1 MINGDATFVAP
12 ATPYGHS
19 GLAVVRINGPKSLE
33 TLSKLAPNT
42 KLKDRSAVLS
52 KIRTSSGELIDEC
65 VVTFFK
71 SPKSY
76 TGDDL
81 IEISCHGSPS
91 VVDRLIDEIIKHD
104 VRPAEPGEFTK
115 RAFLNGKIDLIQ
127 SEAIAS
133 LIESKTTKSAQIHS
147 NTLDGVLSKTLINTL
162 NKLISILADIEHA
175 IDISEDEITDR
186 FYRNCKDK
194 IGEVHQDFKDILS
207 TYNIGKLLND
217 GIRVVI
223 TGKPNVGKSTLLNQL
238 SGLEKALVS
247 DQPGT
252 TRDLVEV
259 VLDID
264 GIPVRFIDTAGIH
277 ITDDKVENLGIKKA
291 VDSISRSDLVLHVTD
306 DLEYDYFTDY
316 DVPSINILNKIDLHK
331 KTLDNNSIIHISAKN
346 GENVDI
352 LLKKIKETLLIN
364 SVSTN
369 TPHLTTARQ
378 KEALN
383 KCLESLS
390 LSLKCFDNSYPDL
403 EIVSLELR
411 ASLYSLETLL
421 GKTSADDI
429 LNNVFGKMCVGK

>member
-223 TGKPNVGKSTLLNQL
+223 TGKPNVGK
-238 SGLEKALVS
+238 
-247 DQPGT
+247 
-252 TRDLVEV
+252 
-259 VLDID
+259 
-264 GIPVRFIDTAGIH
+264 
-277 ITDDKVENLGIKKA
+277 
-291 VDSISRSDLVLHVTD
+291 
-306 DLEYDYFTDY
+306 
-316 DVPSINILNKIDLHK
+316 
-331 KTLDNNSIIHISAKN
+331 
-346 GENVDI
+346 
-352 LLKKIKETLLIN
+352 
-364 SVSTN
+364 
-369 TPHLTTARQ
+369 
-378 KEALN
+378 
-383 KCLESLS
+383 
-390 LSLKCFDNSYPDL
+390 
-403 EIVSLELR
+403 
-411 ASLYSLETLL
+411 
-421 GKTSADDI
+421 
-429 LNNVFGKMCVGK
+429 

>member
-33 TLSKLAPNT
+33 TLSKLAPNA

-71 SPKSY
+71 SPRSY

-194 IGEVHQDFKDILS
+194 IGEVHQNFKDILS

-306 DLEYDYFTDY
+306 DLEYDYFNDY
-316 DVPSINILNKIDLHK
+316 DVPCINVLNKIDLHK

-352 LLKKIKETLLIN
+352 LLKKIKETLLIA
-364 SVSTN
+364 
-369 TPHLTTARQ
+369 P
-378 KEALN
+378 KELKNDRFFN
-383 KCLESLS
+383 KIKVKKIKYVEFN
-390 LSLKCFDNSYPDL
+390 LKN
-403 EIVSLELR
+403 I
-411 ASLYSLETLL
+411 
-421 GKTSADDI
+421 DI
-429 LNNVFGKMCVGK
+429 LIKNNLLENKLIKPLYLS